1 MCESLCIYDSQV
13 AVRTQG
19 GVGVSSLCGFWKQ
32 KGVFWSACACVRETL
47 LICNR
52 SHARHIHIYVC
63 V

>member
-32 KGVFWSACACVRETL
+32 KGGL
-47 LICNR
+47 LIC
-52 SHARHIHIYVC
+52 VC
-63 V
+63 VCAWDSSYM